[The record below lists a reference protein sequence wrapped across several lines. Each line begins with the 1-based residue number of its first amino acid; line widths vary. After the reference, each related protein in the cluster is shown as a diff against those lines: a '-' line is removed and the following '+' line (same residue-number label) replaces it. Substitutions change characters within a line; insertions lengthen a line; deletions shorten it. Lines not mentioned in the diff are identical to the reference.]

1 MFNNAGYP
9 LSRGRRLRLTKTLR
23 DLASETN
30 LSSKNLVQP
39 LFVSENDDENNEIE
53 KMPGIFRI
61 KENKILAEEYICG
74 SDYTVA
80 LMNGKCL
87 GVLEI
92 LPNESFYNYS
102 AKYKNKKTHSLTF
115 FW

>member
-39 LFVSENDDENNEIE
+39 LFVSENDDEN
-53 KMPGIFRI
+53 
-61 KENKILAEEYICG
+61 
-74 SDYTVA
+74 
-80 LMNGKCL
+80 
-87 GVLEI
+87 
-92 LPNESFYNYS
+92 
-102 AKYKNKKTHSLTF
+102 
-115 FW
+115 